1 MRIGGAGKGTDG
13 YPSCRVLQRGFQWLF
28 FHQDS
33 TVELATPSSQLDGA
47 AKGKWVWWQTT
58 LSFPLSWRLGAG
70 PAALGAAR
78 SALARLG
85 GESFFGDTR
94 HDSNCC
100 VTLQAYKPITS
111 GNGIN
116 LSQARDSIQ
125 TVWKGAGTGKGTQKC
140 DLPSLSFGS
149 VL

>member
-1 MRIGGAGKGTDG
+1 M
-13 YPSCRVLQRGFQWLF
+13 
-28 FHQDS
+28 
-33 TVELATPSSQLDGA
+33 ELATPSSQLNGA
-47 AKGKWVWWQTT
+47 AKGKWVWWQAT

-70 PAALGAAR
+70 PAALGAAQ

-140 DLPSLSFGS
+140 ALTSLNFGP